1 MPAHFT
7 PTARIRR
14 SPFFDSTV
22 ADGVRSFT
30 VYNHM
35 YMPTGFG
42 DPMGEYWRLITGVSM
57 WDVACQR
64 QVELAG
70 PDAGRLAQ
78 ILCPRKIENMKAGQG
93 WYVPIC
99 DYNGVLLNDPVLLK
113 LSPERY
119 WLSIADGD
127 LLLWVRAIAS
137 ERSLEVTVTEP
148 DVSPLAVQGPKAIDV
163 MAGLIDDS
171 VRQMGHFRFREIDL
185 DGIPIVLQRSGWS
198 RQGGFELYLR
208 DGSRGA
214 ELWDMVKAA
223 GGRHGI
229 GPGCPNG
236 MERIE
241 SGLLSFRGDTDD
253 QTDPFEVRLGKYVDL
268 DAPDDVIGIA
278 ALRRLREHG
287 PQRHQL
293 GVALDND
300 DQLGHFDRWSKV
312 WMGSTMAGHM
322 TTNAWSPRLEMNIG
336 LCLIWTG
343 VNPGDRVRVELPTG
357 RQIEGE
363 IRDLPFL

>member
-1 MPAHFT
+1 MPAYFT

-22 ADGVRSFT
+22 ADGVKSFS

-35 YMPTGFG
+35 YMPTGYG

-57 WDVACQR
+57 WDVACER

-78 ILCPRKIENMKAGQG
+78 TLCPRKLENMQTGQG

-99 DYNGVLLNDPVLLK
+99 DYNGILLNDPILLK

-127 LLLWVRAIAS
+127 LLLWAKAIAS
-137 ERSLEVTVTEP
+137 ERSLEVAVTEP
-148 DVSPLAVQGPKAIDV
+148 DVSPLAVQGPKAADV
-163 MAGLIDDS
+163 IASLFDDS
-171 VRQMGHFRFREIDL
+171 IRQMGYFRFRELDL
-185 DGIPIVLQRSGWS
+185 DGIPLVLQRSGWS
-198 RQGGFELYLR
+198 KQGGFELYLR
-208 DGSRGA
+208 DSSLGTD
-214 ELWDMVKAA
+214 LWDLVKAA
-223 GGRHGI
+223 GRRQGI

-253 QTDPFEVRLGKYVDL
+253 ETNPYEVRLGKYIDL
-268 DAPDDVIGIA
+268 DAPDDVIGIG
-278 ALRRLREHG
+278 ALRRLQERG

-312 WMGSTMAGHM
+312 FKGATMAGHM
-322 TTNAWSPRLEMNIG
+322 TSNAWSPRLEMNIG
-336 LCLIWTG
+336 ICLIWTG
-343 VNPGDRVRVELPTG
+343 VGPGDLVTVELPDG
-357 RQIEGE
+357 RRIEGE
-363 IRDLPFL
+363 MRDLPFL